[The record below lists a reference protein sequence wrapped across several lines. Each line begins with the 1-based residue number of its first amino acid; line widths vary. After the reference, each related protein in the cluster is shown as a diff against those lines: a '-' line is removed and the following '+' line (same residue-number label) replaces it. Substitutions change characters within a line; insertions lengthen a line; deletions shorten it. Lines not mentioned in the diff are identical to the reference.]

1 MDYIGALWDLLV
13 SNPEDVPVPDWQRT
27 LLAERL
33 AAHRR
38 GDESSRPWA
47 EVREELGRRVRAV
60 WG

>member
-13 SNPEDVPVPDWQRT
+13 TQPEDVPVPDWQRT

-38 GDESSRPWA
+38 GESSSRPWP
-47 EVREELGRRVRAV
+47 EVRDELGRRLRAIS
-60 WG
+60 G